1 MNERK
6 GPVRLTSRSLPIV
19 LLKAR
24 ETVMSY
30 FRPMLNGHGV
40 TEQQWRVIRTL
51 AESGTLDAT
60 ELAAKAYILAPSLT
74 RMLKALEG
82 RGIIRRRAD
91 ANDARRVL
99 LEIAPAGMK
108 MIEEVNP
115 DSSAIYA
122 MLEERFGSRRMDE
135 LLDMLEDLGK
145 LGNGAPSATPPGDG
159 D

>member
-6 GPVRLTSRSLPIV
+6 GPVRQTSRSLPIV

-30 FRPMLNGHGV
+30 FRPMLSAHGV

-60 ELAAKAYILAPSLT
+60 ELAAKACILAPSLT
-74 RMLKALEG
+74 RMLKALEA

-91 ANDARRVL
+91 AGDARRVL
-99 LEIAPAGMK
+99 LEITPAGMK

-122 MLEERFGSRRMDE
+122 MLEERFGTRRMDE

-145 LGNGAPSATPPGDG
+145 LGNGMAPTAPADE